1 MVWVLQCG
9 GGGGNLMRP
18 PYSNW
23 HRFLSLQLRIMQLI
37 SHEMRKLGDLWPL
50 IICSCGW
57 NIVHCNTDSARSAA
71 GFSESCLLSLT
82 KILVV
87 RIWWNN
93 KTKQWTEWT
102 LLANTQ
108 SSQCVGCHKRFHLT
122 LCWSWEPDPL
132 HLCSGTLNRACAG
145 VVDIQ
150 YASVHTAAGYCSEA
164 CSTAALQQS

>member
-1 MVWVLQCG
+1 MLDICHAELLSRSGLSTEGCSAGAGAGIWC
-9 GGGGNLMRP
+9 RP
-18 PYSNW
+18 PCSNW
-23 HRFLSLQLRIMQLI
+23 HRFLSPQLRIMQLI

-71 GFSESCLLSLT
+71 GFSESYLLSLT

-87 RIWWNN
+87 RIGWNN

-108 SSQCVGCHKRFHLT
+108 SSQCVWCLKRWFHLT
-122 LCWSWEPDPL
+122 LC
-132 HLCSGTLNRACAG
+132 SGNLILFISVLGHWNRACAG

-150 YASVHTAAGYCSEA
+150 
-164 CSTAALQQS
+164 